1 MLAIM
6 LLGGVYGR
14 RHLHGGRAEA
24 RAVLFLATVSAVQ
37 HDPAFKAFH
46 GRLVAAGK
54 LKKVAMVAC
63 MRKIMSKLNAMLQD
77 GRGGDD
83 TSGQPP
89 A

>member
-1 MLAIM
+1 MLANM
-6 LLGGVYGR
+6 LLRGVYGR
-14 RHLHGGRAEA
+14 RHLHGGRSAA

-37 HDPAFKAFH
+37 SDPAFNAFH

-63 MRKIMSKLNAMLQD
+63 MRKMMSKLYAMLQD

-83 TSGQPP
+83 TRDQPP